1 MCKSK
6 NDKTEKIMYHLLM
19 TAVGCAVVLFFA
31 IAIAIVSLSLPVCVC
46 VCVCVLILVVSFP
59 VVVSSQ
65 TAS

>member
-46 VCVCVLILVVSFP
+46 VCADISCII
-59 VVVSSQ
+59 SSGCII
-65 TAS
+65 SNS

>member
-46 VCVCVLILVVSFP
+46 VCVCADISCII
-59 VVVSSQ
+59 SSGCII
-65 TAS
+65 SNS